1 MSILPGLGLG
11 RLRPTRDDSI
21 PVVQIV
27 LSHRQLVLGRVL
39 RFTRYSI
46 HDVIND
52 PIARNVVKHYYLVSR
67 CIDRYCEKPIALPQ
81 PDHVFL

>member
-1 MSILPGLGLG
+1 MSMVPGLGLG
-11 RLRPTRDDSI
+11 RPGLSRDGDI
-21 PVVQIV
+21 PVAARF
-27 LSHRQLVLGRVL
+27 HRQNVLGRVL

-52 PIARNVVKHYYLVSR
+52 PIARNVVKHYYLASR
-67 CIDRYCEKPIALPQ
+67 CVDRYCEKPIELPN

>member
-1 MSILPGLGLG
+1 MSMVPGLGLG
-11 RLRPTRDDSI
+11 RSGLSRDGDI
-21 PVVQIV
+21 PVAARF
-27 LSHRQLVLGRVL
+27 HRQNVLGRVL

-67 CIDRYCEKPIALPQ
+67 CVERHCEQPILLPY
-81 PDHVFL
+81 PNRVLL

>member
-1 MSILPGLGLG
+1 MSMVPGLGLG
-11 RLRPTRDDSI
+11 GPGLSRDGDIPIATRL
-21 PVVQIV
+21 
-27 LSHRQLVLGRVL
+27 HRQNVLGRVL

-67 CIDRYCEKPIALPQ
+67 CVERQCEQPISRPY